1 MDVRPVRDEHEGR
14 RAKPMQFFVELLLWH
29 VVIAAFLVGALM
41 LLRNAQRSNSPMKFM
56 DDASAR

>member
-1 MDVRPVRDEHEGR
+1 
-14 RAKPMQFFVELLLWH
+14 MQFFVELLLWH

-41 LLRNAQRSNSPMKFM
+41 LSRNAQRSNSPMKFM